1 VSGPALPA
9 PPSVAAKWMRAL
21 LALAVT
27 VPLGLAPL
35 LGKLDVPGFT
45 AILSLYPDTLRDTA
59 LALATFAMA
68 LVAVG
73 VQFFADQAPSAARL
87 RRAFVVLAVGLFVLL
102 VTLAYHHTQHVVKVY
117 VGNAGDSVT
126 SVVGSTRL
134 PGCSCAPSDGD
145 AWCLRKI
152 GLDPA
157 LHPSCW
163 AERDL
168 RAQGFQLLMLYV
180 ALMTGIGALVGLLI
194 LKRKPPPRRRR

>member
-1 VSGPALPA
+1 MNAPAMPA
-9 PPSVAAKWMRAL
+9 PPAVAGKWMRAL

-35 LGKLDVPGFT
+35 LGKLDVPGFS
-45 AILSLYPDTLRDTA
+45 AILSLYPNALRDTA

-68 LVAVG
+68 LVAVS
-73 VQFFADQAPSAARL
+73 VQFFADQAPAPRKL
-87 RRAFVVLAVGLFVLL
+87 RRAFVVLATGLFLLL
-102 VTLAYHHTQHVVKVY
+102 VTLAYQHTQHVVKVY
-117 VGNAGDSVT
+117 VGDAGDSVT

-134 PGCSCAPSDGD
+134 AGCSCKPSEGD
-145 AWCLRKI
+145 AWCLRRI

-168 RAQGFQLLMLYV
+168 RRQSFQLLMLYV

-194 LKRKPPPRRRR
+194 LKRKPARR